1 MAVVAVEELDH
12 SIDNLAAF
20 AVADVEMQKNIPVD
34 LAIVLDKQEVLVL
47 LEIPEDFVRDADL
60 GQNILEVDILD
71 LSGDKPGL

>member
-20 AVADVEMQKNIPVD
+20 AVAVEMQKNIPVD